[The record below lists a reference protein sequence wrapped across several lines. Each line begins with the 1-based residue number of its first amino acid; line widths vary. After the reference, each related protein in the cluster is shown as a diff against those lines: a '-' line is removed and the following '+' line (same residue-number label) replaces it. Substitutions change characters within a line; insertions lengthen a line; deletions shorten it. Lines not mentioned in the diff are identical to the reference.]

1 MHPEKIWR
9 KMKYRQAVVFM
20 GGSAGSLEV
29 ILEITNRLPLLST
42 AIIIIVIHRRA
53 DNDSIL
59 EYLVAQNALYPV
71 KEIEDKDPIVPGTIY
86 IAPADYHLLIENNNS
101 FSLDSSEKIH
111 YSRPSIDVTF
121 ESVAETF
128 RSRAMGIL
136 LSGSNADGAD
146 GLARIKELEG
156 RTLAQ
161 TPQSAEIGFM
171 PQQAINRK
179 IVDMI
184 VEPAQISEEI
194 VRFVK
199 GC

>member
-1 MHPEKIWR
+1 MEKNEITPGI
-9 KMKYRQAVVFM
+9 AVAI